1 MLLGAQP
8 GKGRV
13 GHGGEVGKAVCAE
26 VDEGSIGDGL
36 GPGRLGP
43 AKGAGPGARSR
54 KDALWCG
61 TKNMTYPPSGKGLHC
76 IQTTSPSYQGKPRQ
90 HFWEERGTVSLLSR
104 ASLNLSP
111 PAGCGQAEGAHF
123 PVWPALAP
131 LCSGLGPRQREGRH
145 VLPIALG
152 LSQSLLMPFSR
163 TPMGGHCGGGGLWPA
178 WRETPTPRQA
188 LVWMVQRCCGWSWKR
203 NGQGQPRG
211 PFCKVSLRK

>member
-163 TPMGGHCGGGGLWPA
+163 TPMGGHCGGGGSVARLAGDPDAQAGFGLDGSEMLWLELEEKWTGTA
-178 WRETPTPRQA
+178 
-188 LVWMVQRCCGWSWKR
+188 S
-203 NGQGQPRG
+203 G
-211 PFCKVSLRK
+211 PFLQSVP